1 MKILLVGATGTLG
14 RQIAKQAIEEGHE
27 VRCFV
32 RNPRKASFLQEWG
45 CELTKGNLL
54 NSGDIDYA
62 LQDIEVVIDSATGR
76 PEDSKSIYETDWDG
90 KLNLFNA
97 CESKKIKRVI
107 FLSILS
113 TEKFRNVPLM
123 DVKYCTEKLLE
134 KSNFDYT
141 IFKCAAFMQGVI
153 SQFAIPVL
161 DSQAVWM
168 SGTPTKIAYMN
179 TQDMAKIIVSSINK
193 PKSYKLS
200 LPLVGP
206 KAWDSDEVI
215 SLCEKYSNKKA
226 KIFRVS
232 PFLIKVTQNVVSF
245 FQDALNVSERLA
257 FAEVTSS
264 GVPLDA
270 DMSNTYELLELK
282 KEDSTSL
289 ESYIK
294 EYYQQILKR
303 LKEMEADLNIEEKKR
318 LPF

>member
-14 RQIAKQAIEEGHE
+14 RQIAKQAIEDGHE

-32 RNPRKASFLQEWG
+32 RNPKKASFLQEWG

-54 NSGDIDYA
+54 NSSDIEYA
-62 LQDIEVVIDSATGR
+62 LQDIDAVIDAATSR
-76 PEDSKSIYETDWDG
+76 PDDPKSIYETDWDG

-97 CESKKIKRVI
+97 CESLKVKRVI
-107 FLSILS
+107 FISILL
-113 TEKFRNVPLM
+113 TDKFRNVPLM

-134 KSNFDYT
+134 RSNFDYT
-141 IFKCAAFMQGVI
+141 IFNCAAFMQGVI

-168 SGTPTKIAYMN
+168 SGNPTKIAYMN
-179 TQDMAKIIVSSINK
+179 TQDMAKVIVASVNN
-193 PKSYKLS
+193 PKTYRLS

-206 KAWDSDEVI
+206 KAWDSNEII
-215 SLCEKYSNKKA
+215 SLCEKFSDKRA

-232 PFLIKVTQNVVSF
+232 PFLISITQKVVSF
-245 FQDALNVSERLA
+245 FQDSLNIAERLA

-264 GVPLDA
+264 GETLDA
-270 DMSNTYELLELK
+270 DMSKTYEILELK
-282 KEDSTSL
+282 KEDMTSL
-289 ESYIK
+289 ENYIRD
-294 EYYQQILKR
+294 YYQQILKR

>member
-107 FLSILS
+107 FLSILL

-168 SGTPTKIAYMN
+168 SGTPTKVAYMN
-179 TQDMAKIIVSSINK
+179 TQDMAKIVVSSINK

-206 KAWDSDEVI
+206 RAWDSDEVI

-270 DMSNTYELLELK
+270 DMSNTYEVLELK

-289 ESYIK
+289 ENYIK

>member
-14 RQIAKQAIEEGHE
+14 RQIAKQAVEEGHE

-107 FLSILS
+107 FLSILL

-179 TQDMAKIIVSSINK
+179 TQDMAKIIVSSINN

-264 GVPLDA
+264 GIPLDS
-270 DMSNTYELLELK
+270 DMSTTYEVLDLK
-282 KEDSTSL
+282 REDSTSL